1 MTAGKN
7 KQTGNDLQYQVLR
20 GSSGNMKVI
29 KAGEVDL
36 VVTSPPYFPD
46 EIEPLLRKPLAEQND
61 YERIEKAITE
71 FALSLRPSF
80 QEVKRVLKPGG
91 AFVVQTKDIRYGQFL
106 VPLIELHLDL
116 AVNSGFRLVSRI
128 HWLSTPGSRNRLPK
142 FSQSRRRGEF
152 RVLDTEVFLV
162 FGHETG
168 IETGSRVESL
178 DQAAAMEL
186 VQPLWRMPQSGGKR
200 THKYGSPRNVVH
212 QLIDL
217 YSEPG
222 ELVLDPF
229 VGYGTTMIEARKL
242 GRRAVG
248 YDTDGQCVTITEEN
262 LDLVARQA
270 GGGDETE

>member
-71 FALSLRPSF
+71 FALSLRLSF
-80 QEVKRVLKPGG
+80 EEGKRVLKLGG
-91 AFVVQTKDIRYGQFL
+91 ALVVQTKDIRYGQFL

-116 AVNSGFRLVSRI
+116 AVSSGFRLVSRI
-128 HWLSTPGSRNRLPK
+128 HWLSTPGSRTRLPK

-152 RVLDTEVFLV
+152 RVRRSRDQGDLPRPPFRSCPSKVPQRDTPASA
-162 FGHETG
+162 H
-168 IETGSRVESL
+168 RV
-178 DQAAAMEL
+178 D
-186 VQPLWRMPQSGGKR
+186 R
-200 THKYGSPRNVVH
+200 
-212 QLIDL
+212 D
-217 YSEPG
+217 
-222 ELVLDPF
+222 
-229 VGYGTTMIEARKL
+229 
-242 GRRAVG
+242 GRG
-248 YDTDGQCVTITEEN
+248 
-262 LDLVARQA
+262 
-270 GGGDETE
+270 